1 MTCHCEQFSSQKG
14 SWQKSRRHHR
24 PYHHHHHHPNGILPQ
39 CRWYAVNGN
48 GYSRN
53 RAIAF
58 ISNGQWVI
66 GRPGI
71 IDCRCQLWLLHN
83 LMWHILFL
91 LLLHFCMNQYH
102 WVTIVPHL
110 IDVKTHAICNAHCR
124 QFRRYY
130 QPQSC
135 QIWRDRTIF
144 MLELICWTSTGT
156 FRIMHKPLFIGQLLW
171 IRWWKVSTCPI
182 MAQSCPMSIL
192 NGKLKRNQKS
202 RHNYWWRWRLEGR
215 DRPRNLSSLV

>member
-91 LLLHFCMNQYH
+91 VCFFFFFIFVWINIIELQSFHIWLMSKRTQFAMPIVDNSDDITSHNHVKYD
-102 WVTIVPHL
+102 VTV
-110 IDVKTHAICNAHCR
+110 R
-124 QFRRYY
+124 F
-130 QPQSC
+130 SC
-135 QIWRDRTIF
+135 WNWFVERA
-144 MLELICWTSTGT
+144 
-156 FRIMHKPLFIGQLLW
+156 P
-171 IRWWKVSTCPI
+171 
-182 MAQSCPMSIL
+182 
-192 NGKLKRNQKS
+192 
-202 RHNYWWRWRLEGR
+202 GR
-215 DRPRNLSSLV
+215 FE